1 MTSITRG
8 ILKWTDKEMDKVL
21 NDENTKH
28 RGLKAVGLGMVEGF
42 VDGAIITY
50 PILVAG
56 CIYWRKKAG
65 KR

>member
-42 VDGAIITY
+42 VDGAIIAY